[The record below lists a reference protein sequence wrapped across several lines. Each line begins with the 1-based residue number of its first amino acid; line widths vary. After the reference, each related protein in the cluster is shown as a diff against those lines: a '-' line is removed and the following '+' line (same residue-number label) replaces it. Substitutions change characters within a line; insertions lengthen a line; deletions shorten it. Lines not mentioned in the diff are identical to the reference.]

1 MSVNQNLYFGCKMT
15 TKGLTTCLQLSAPN
29 LERGVEGSR
38 RYELP
43 LAVGGEAVDAPL
55 VSLARVHVLHGV
67 RLHVPLVQHD
77 HLKWSKNCD
86 HCSIAEFIIPAKC
99 TGWPFR
105 LCQTSHWHQNK
116 SSVLIW
122 GAYTKTQHLFL
133 CQRAVWHNLNG
144 HYKPSVTSCK

>member
-1 MSVNQNLYFGCKMT
+1 ML
-15 TKGLTTCLQLSAPN
+15 GLTTCLQLSAPD

-55 VSLARVHVLHGV
+55 VSLARVHVLHRV

-77 HLKWSKNCD
+77 HLKSNENGD

-99 TGWPFR
+99 RIFLPDRESRTRTWPPWPPR
-105 LCQTSHWHQNK
+105 
-116 SSVLIW
+116 
-122 GAYTKTQHLFL
+122 
-133 CQRAVWHNLNG
+133 
-144 HYKPSVTSCK
+144 PS